1 MSAYEQDW
9 PADPDPYWEADWPAD
24 RDEYDQYLASLRDKG
39 QTGDIDD
46 AYDRLQNLPG
56 TGTTTKTEE
65 EGG

>member
-1 MSAYEQDW
+1 MLFTVKVVSE
-9 PADPDPYWEADWPAD
+9 
-24 RDEYDQYLASLRDKG
+24 DEYQTYLDSLREKD

-65 EGG
+65 G